1 MAKAPPAVVET
12 VAKDWVPLLL
22 AYVDSRTYAADGEV
36 DSAVGVSG
44 PFRGAETGVSP
55 PLCGGI
61 KCWMDAKVFVAGGS
75 GPAGWKSMLFG

>member
-1 MAKAPPAVVET
+1 MAKAPPAVVDT

-44 PFRGAETGVSP
+44 PSRRAGV
-55 PLCGGI
+55 I
-61 KCWMDAKVFVAGGS
+61 KATLHSVVGLNLGEIEKA
-75 GPAGWKSMLFG
+75 